1 MNTAYEASH
10 FANNLDD
17 EIRRLNAQVALFW
30 PHEGDLLTQAGLRNG
45 MSVLDIGCGPG
56 HLIGLIKER
65 FPNCRISG
73 LERDPL
79 LVTAAEQYLASQQLA
94 GCQIFQGAAESPPL
108 PEGSFDFITMRLV
121 LEHVS
126 KPEVALAAVKAL
138 LKPDG
143 LLAVIS
149 NDFDFHLR
157 TWPQVNALQPLYQA
171 YCTARRDDGGD
182 PTIGRRVPQLLQ
194 ATGYSLVFNR
204 LEMAHN
210 AELGDEP
217 FLRAEGVG
225 IPAQLVKS
233 GYLAQA
239 AFDELARDWKSM
251 LDTPGHVI
259 SRQLWLA
266 VGRNCAAAS
275 AQVEAP
281 SARQVKAAVDLP
293 LPDRAALLTL
303 IRQVLD
309 DDLLDADDTLS
320 DAGIDSVSAIILQDA
335 IKNLTS
341 VEIPILTLLDNLG
354 VDRLWQLVSA
364 GSRVTGPAVQGTN
377 GVADEGEL

>member
-30 PHEGDLLTQAGLRNG
+30 PQEGDLLAQAGLRDG

-56 HLIGLIKER
+56 HLIGLIKR
-65 FPNCRISG
+65 RYPNCQVSG

-79 LVTAAEQYLASQQLA
+79 LVTAAEQYLASEQLVD
-94 GCQIFQGAAESPPL
+94 CQIFQGAAESPPL
-108 PEGSFDFITMRLV
+108 PESSFDFITMRLV

-126 KPEVALAAVKAL
+126 EPEVVLAAVRAL
-138 LKPDG
+138 LKPGG

-157 TWPQVNALQPLYQA
+157 TWPPVNALQPLYQA

-194 ATGYSLVFNR
+194 VAGYSLVFNR

-217 FLRAEGVG
+217 FLRAEGAG

-266 VGRNCAAAS
+266 VGRNWVAEGAE
-275 AQVEAP
+275 VEAP

-303 IRQVLD
+303 VRQVLE
-309 DDLLDADDTLS
+309 DDLLDTDDTLS

-354 VDRLWQLVSA
+354 IDRLWQLVSE
-364 GSRVTGPAVQGTN
+364 GSGAAGPAVQGSN
-377 GVADEGEL
+377 GVTDEGEL